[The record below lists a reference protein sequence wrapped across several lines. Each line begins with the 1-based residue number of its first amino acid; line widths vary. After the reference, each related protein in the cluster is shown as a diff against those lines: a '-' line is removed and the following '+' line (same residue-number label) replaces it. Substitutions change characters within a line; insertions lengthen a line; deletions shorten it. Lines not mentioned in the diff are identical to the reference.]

1 MLGWTREDITRRAAQ
16 DIQDGWAVNLGIGLP
31 TRIADY
37 IPVDREVLLHSENG
51 ILGMGKAAQIG
62 AEDHWIVNAG
72 KQYITLQPGAS
83 IFHHVDSF
91 IMIRGGHLDLCV
103 MGAYQV
109 AQNGDLANWSAGD
122 AIPGVGGAMDLA
134 RGARQIWIVTD
145 HVTKK
150 GEPKLKARCSYAL
163 TAPGCVRMI
172 FTNLGV
178 FAPAGDAF
186 VVHEL
191 APGVML
197 EDVRRATDADV
208 LPREAEAA
216 AL

>member
-1 MLGWTREDITRRAAQ
+1 E
-16 DIQDGWAVNLGIGLP
+16 
-31 TRIADY
+31 
-37 IPVDREVLLHSENG
+37 
-51 ILGMGKAAQIG
+51 IG
-62 AEDHWIVNAG
+62 AEDHWTVNAG
-72 KQYITLQPGAS
+72 KQYITLQLGAS

-91 IMIRGGHLDLCV
+91 IMIRGGHIDLCV

-145 HVTKK
+145 HLTKK

-163 TAPGCVRMI
+163 TAPGCVRRV

-178 FAPAGDAF
+178 LEPAGHAF
-186 VVHEL
+186 IVDEL
-191 APGVML
+191 APG
-197 EDVRRATDADV
+197 
-208 LPREAEAA
+208 
-216 AL
+216 